1 MAQHSQDH
9 QLNLVPKTTMSY
21 ADNMEDVKN
30 ITLIKIIVLFLTLVF
45 LLSLILWPILSNK
58 ENSFTLAVDR
68 LEKRDEKAKLVKPR
82 YVGIDHHNN
91 PVNISAEM
99 AYRKS
104 NDNDD
109 YYLKNLLADLM
120 LSDGSAMNIHAIS
133 GMFDSKNQQISLD
146 GNVKMQTQTGFTL
159 NTTEALFLINQK
171 IASGKSGISG
181 TAPFG
186 DFKAERFNINVD
198 KEIIKLSGNVNI
210 HFNTE
215 KTLDTP
221 SIEKAPE

>member
-1 MAQHSQDH
+1 MVH
-9 QLNLVPKTTMSY
+9 QTHDPLQNLAPKETVSY
-21 ADNMEDVKN
+21 ADNMQNVKY
-30 ITLIKIIVLFLTLVF
+30 IQLFKTIVLFLTLVF
-45 LLSLILWPILSNK
+45 MLSLVLWPLLSNK

-68 LEKRDEKAKLVKPR
+68 LEKKDEKAKLIKPR

-109 YYLKNLLADLM
+109 YYLKNLLAELI
-120 LSDGSAMNIHAIS
+120 LSDGSPMNINAIS
-133 GMFDSKNQQISLD
+133 GMFNSKNQQIRLD
-146 GNVKMQTQTGFTL
+146 GNVKMATRSGFTL
-159 NTTEALFLINQK
+159 NTAEALFLINQK
-171 IASGKSGISG
+171 IASGKDGIAG

-186 DFKAERFNINVD
+186 DFKADQFNINVD
-198 KEIIKLSGNVNI
+198 QEIIKLSGNVKI

-215 KTLDTP
+215 KPLSSSLENDQQ
-221 SIEKAPE
+221 